1 MGLDACLHE
10 IMMLQPVPD
19 QEPRPL
25 PAQPIKLGLEDSY
38 TSVPDFP
45 LAKVLDQDTENFHRQ
60 WAGMKASLKQGQ
72 TLANYQEA
80 RIRSFH
86 RTLDGYMARA

>member
-1 MGLDACLHE
+1 
-10 IMMLQPVPD
+10 
-19 QEPRPL
+19 
-25 PAQPIKLGLEDSY
+25 
-38 TSVPDFP
+38 

-60 WAGMKASLKQGQ
+60 WAGMKASLKKGQ

-86 RTLDGYMARA
+86 KTLDGYMTRA